1 MGKRYGRLAAGSL
14 GLANNPTRTA
24 GSMALSG
31 GDVPTPPVNI
41 TPPSIAGTPVVGET
55 LTATPGTYSGTEP
68 ITVTG
73 KWQRNGV
80 DIPLATNLTYVP
92 VQADAGN
99 TANIKYVEN
108 ASNEA
113 GEIDTD
119 SNTIAQILD
128 ALANSV
134 LNRIVAVGGT
144 TGSTVINATNTHYIA
159 IRAAGI
165 LAKLNMLR
173 LNRGGTQSSIG
184 VDGLVPANA
193 VDTYVGGN
201 TFNSNGLTTNG
212 TNSSRRTVYN
222 VSTQPTNN
230 QSFGWYISADC
241 TGYIGGAGINSD
253 GSTIGRTGGSNFY
266 GVFDLLA
273 RTFTGNRRFNLAA
286 NRVSGNISFI
296 RDGVVVSTLA
306 QAFVAKR
313 SSLWITGALNIGTA
327 PTITPAVFNANLYKY
342 EWIGDSLSDAEV
354 ITYQGLINQY
364 MTDLGINNY

>member
-1 MGKRYGRLAAGSL
+1 M
-14 GLANNPTRTA
+14 
-24 GSMALSG
+24 
-31 GDVPTPPVNI
+31 
-41 TPPSIAGTPVVGET
+41 PPSNTVAPAITGTPVVGEL
-55 LTATPGTYSGTEP
+55 LTCSTGTWVGLEP
-68 ITVTG
+68 ITYSYQWKRG
-73 KWQRNGV
+73 GV
-80 DIPLATNLTYVP
+80 DIGGATNNTYTL

-99 TANIKYVEN
+99 TANISCTVEATN
-108 ASNEA
+108 AV
-113 GEIDTD
+113 GETPAD